1 VDDSA
6 LLTDCSDDTDADL
19 SMESAVIALLRALEA
34 LKIALE
40 IEVFTVDCD
49 NNMLATPPDND
60 AIAEMR
66 AL

>member
-1 VDDSA
+1 
-6 LLTDCSDDTDADL
+6 
-19 SMESAVIALLRALEA
+19 MESAVIALLRALEA
-34 LKIALE
+34 SKIALE
-40 IEVFTVDCD
+40 IKVFTVDCD